1 MKNRII
7 IIVSSLILSVV
18 IFGFVTK
25 SDEPLMYDYVQIM
38 QRGKHVGI
46 STSTGYSETNVD
58 GEASHDFHALLS
70 TVEDYQRNG
79 YEVVSH
85 AITAVS
91 AYETTSV
98 LLRKK
103 R

>member
-1 MKNRII
+1 MKSKII
-7 IIVSSLILSVV
+7 IGLSLIVSVV

-25 SDEPLMYDYVQIM
+25 SDEPVMYDYVQIM
-38 QRGKHVGI
+38 QRGKHIGI

-70 TVEDYQRNG
+70 TVEEYQRNG
-79 YEVVSH
+79 YEVVNH
-85 AITAVS
+85 AITAIS
-91 AYETTSV
+91 AYETTSILV
-98 LLRKK
+98 RKK